1 MEPVVYKEDQVE
13 LEVVAGLVNERLAKE
28 GVDIERARAEVRLPA
43 YHWHELKLV
52 MLIDG
57 ETWGYCL
64 LKFQGG
70 VYISDIGPQSGSKR
84 WKLRKTAVDRI
95 ARYIKGTIDAKI
107 ERRRKMDR
115 RDYLKSLVEGVEG
128 IRSCHP
134 NYWTYVDG
142 TDCQLEIH
150 EDRITLNSRND
161 RIYLSI
167 QVPFDEFDAVIVD
180 QVREVVRQ
188 FLRIKKIRDEAER
201 ILKLK
206 IEGIEDEA

>member
-1 MEPVVYKEDQVE
+1 MELIVDKEAQAE
-13 LEVVAGLVNERLAKE
+13 LEVVAGLVNERLAEE
-28 GVDIERARAEVRLPA
+28 GVDTSRARAEVRMPEC
-43 YHWHELKLV
+43 HWQELKLV

-70 VYISDIGPQSGSKR
+70 VYTSDIGPQSGSKR

-107 ERRRKMDR
+107 ERRRQMDR
-115 RDYLKSLVEGVEG
+115 RDYLKKLVESVDG
-128 IRSCHP
+128 IRSG
-134 NYWTYVDG
+134 YLVDG

-150 EDRITLNSRND
+150 ENRITLNSRNY

-167 QVPFDEFDAVIVD
+167 QASFDELDVVIVD

-188 FLRIKKIRDEAER
+188 FLRIKKIRDEAEK

-206 IEGIEDEA
+206 IEGIEDDVGV